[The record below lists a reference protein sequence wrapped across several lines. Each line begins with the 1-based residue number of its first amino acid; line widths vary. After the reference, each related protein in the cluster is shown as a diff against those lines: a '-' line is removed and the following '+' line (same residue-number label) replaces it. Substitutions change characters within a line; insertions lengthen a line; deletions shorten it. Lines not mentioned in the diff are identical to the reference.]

1 MRRFALVALI
11 PAAILLLTASLSA
24 RNNQPKYKTIEV
36 KHFTKA
42 DGVDLSDVFIN
53 SFYDGLRAQIEKE
66 KVADQVVADG
76 AAVPDA
82 DAADSVVVEGR
93 FTEFEGAHH
102 SAGSLIWASGKT
114 KYVVTL
120 YRRSDHSV
128 LKAFTHDRP
137 HAKLQEDILGQ
148 RLGAIAAELVKQ
160 NLK

>member
-1 MRRFALVALI
+1 MRIERRRTGQSPHQPAVTVMNIVRSEVTLGHYPEGLFVAPVYGYILPGKSNSSRYDMRRFALVALI

-53 SFYDGLRAQIEKE
+53 AFYDGVRAQLEKE

-82 DAADSVVVEGR
+82 DAADSR
-93 FTEFEGAHH
+93 T
-102 SAGSLIWASGKT
+102 ASCE
-114 KYVVTL
+114 
-120 YRRSDHSV
+120 R
-128 LKAFTHDRP
+128 
-137 HAKLQEDILGQ
+137 
-148 RLGAIAAELVKQ
+148 
-160 NLK
+160 

>member
-1 MRRFALVALI
+1 MRRVAFVVLL
-11 PAAILLLTASLSA
+11 PTVVLLLAGSLSA

-42 DGVDLSDVFIN
+42 DGVELSDVFIN
-53 SFYDGLRAQIEKE
+53 SFYDGLRARLEKE
-66 KVADQVVADG
+66 QVADQVVADG
-76 AAVPDA
+76 AAVPDT

-102 SAGSLIWASGKT
+102 SAGSLIWASGNT

-128 LKAFTHDRP
+128 IKAFTHDRP

-148 RLGAIAAELVKQ
+148 RMGAIAAELVKQ